1 MRSRCGPDAMPYPD
15 ACDRVE
21 PAYSK
26 LIGANLV
33 QGFRKRLHDDMG
45 GVRGC
50 THVTE
55 LLGSLPT
62 AAVQTFAGLRR
73 EDEGDAQAVPAR
85 PLPRA
90 GDHDGHGSPLL
101 PAGGTAARR
110 EWQPGSQ
117 RENPRIPGQGNL
129 PQVRDADAA
138 RHSGVHRRRGRRRG
152 RLARRQRLGRQG
164 ADPRRRPRQGRRRQG
179 RAIAGRGARSR
190 RQDSRHAARHAPD
203 GSGGAE
209 GAPAADRG
217 GRGHPAGALRRAWSS
232 TACRSAC
239 A

>member
-1 MRSRCGPDAMPYPD
+1 MPLPPSPIPRQRLHQRSITYEGFRRDDGLFDIDAHLVDAKDHDFELLTGVRPAREAVHDMWVRVTIDRAFVIHAIEVRTDAMPYPD
-15 ACDRVE
+15 ACDRIE

-62 AAVQTFAGLRR
+62 AAVQTFAGLQR

-90 GDHDGHGSPLL
+90 GDHDRHRAPLL
-101 PAGGTAARR
+101 P
-110 EWQPGSQ
+110 QVVSGS
-117 RENPRIPGQGNL
+117 EPLPRP
-129 PQVRDADAA
+129 D
-138 RHSGVHRRRGRRRG
+138 
-152 RLARRQRLGRQG
+152 
-164 ADPRRRPRQGRRRQG
+164 
-179 RAIAGRGARSR
+179 RSSPPPKIDLTPTT
-190 RQDSRHAARHAPD
+190 Q
-203 GSGGAE
+203 E
-209 GAPAADRG
+209 PA
-217 GRGHPAGALRRAWSS
+217 
-232 TACRSAC
+232 
-239 A
+239 